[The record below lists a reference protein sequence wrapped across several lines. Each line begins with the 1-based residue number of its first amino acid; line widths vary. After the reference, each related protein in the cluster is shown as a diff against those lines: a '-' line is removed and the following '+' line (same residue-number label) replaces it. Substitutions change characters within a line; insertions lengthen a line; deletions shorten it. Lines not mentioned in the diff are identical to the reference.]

1 MRVPRAFAVLLF
13 SLALS
18 ACAGVSVTIPRSDAR
33 GGPSFQGGKGPAGMP
48 PAPVSSSAP
57 DSAPAAAE
65 TLSKPAQAA
74 KADGTATKEELAIQ
88 AALAKVRSGKAGYK
102 VRPGDLIEISVF
114 QEKDLD
120 RKLRVGPDGL
130 ITYPLAGKVTVGG
143 LDVPAAE
150 AELATALQKYLINPQ
165 VSIFVSEYSSSL
177 VHILGEVRSPGSYPI
192 PGDRPMTVLE
202 AISQAGGFTQYASQE
217 RTRVIREA
225 DGKPQT
231 FNVNVRAITAGS
243 KELDMKLEP
252 NDVIF
257 VPESFF

>member
-1 MRVPRAFAVLLF
+1 MEAKAP
-13 SLALS
+13 
-18 ACAGVSVTIPRSDAR
+18 T
-33 GGPSFQGGKGPAGMP
+33 GMP
-48 PAPVSSSAP
+48 QSPSPALT
-57 DSAPAAAE
+57 PAASETAE
-65 TLSKPAQAA
+65 QAQTPVQPRQAQTDKTPIPASQ
-74 KADGTATKEELAIQ
+74 KEDQAIQ

-120 RKLRVGPDGL
+120 RKLRVGPDGI

-150 AELATALQKYLINPQ
+150 AALAASLEKYLIKPQ

-177 VHILGEVRSPGSYPI
+177 VHILGEVRSPGSFPI
-192 PGDRPMTVLE
+192 PGDRAMTLLE

-217 RTRVIREA
+217 RTRVIREL
-225 DGKPQT
+225 DGKTQT
-231 FNVNVRAITAGS
+231 FNVNVRAITSGN